1 MKKLISTCFISIAV
15 ATTFLSMQAR
25 ACTISESMETRLPF
39 NAIELTNGDRLSI
52 ANIVLEAKKWPDVDI
67 QAVIIAGAY
76 VGEKDRER
84 LKSER
89 GELVKSYLVQLGINP
104 QNILIEPK
112 VFTNEMVKNEDGTLN
127 LHQISIELVPL
138 CKGGCERLCDDPR
151 ITPHSRSIK

>member
-25 ACTISESMETRLPF
+25 ACTVSESMETRLPF

-104 QNILIEPK
+104 QNVLIEPK

>member
-1 MKKLISTCFISIAV
+1 MKKLISTCFISIAM

-25 ACTISESMETRLPF
+25 ACTVSESMETRLPF

-104 QNILIEPK
+104 QNVLIEPK

>member
-39 NAIELTNGDRLSI
+39 NAVELTNRDRLSI

-127 LHQISIELVPL
+127 LHQIAIELVPL

>member
-39 NAIELTNGDRLSI
+39 NAVELTNRDRLSI
-52 ANIVLEAKKWPDVDI
+52 ANIVLAAKKWPDVDI

-104 QNILIEPK
+104 QNVLIEPK

>member
-39 NAIELTNGDRLSI
+39 NAVELTNRDRLSI

>member
-25 ACTISESMETRLPF
+25 ACTVSESMETRLPF

-127 LHQISIELVPL
+127 LHQIAIELVPL

>member
-39 NAIELTNGDRLSI
+39 NAVELTNRDRLSI

-104 QNILIEPK
+104 QNVLIEPK

>member
-1 MKKLISTCFISIAV
+1 
-15 ATTFLSMQAR
+15 MQAR

-39 NAIELTNGDRLSI
+39 NAVELTNRDRLSI

-104 QNILIEPK
+104 QNVLIEPK

>member
-39 NAIELTNGDRLSI
+39 NAVELTNRDRLSI

-104 QNILIEPK
+104 QNVLIEPK

-151 ITPHSRSIK
+151 MTPHSRSIK

>member
-1 MKKLISTCFISIAV
+1 MKKLISTCFISIAM

-25 ACTISESMETRLPF
+25 ACTVSESMETRLPF

-89 GELVKSYLVQLGINP
+89 GELVNSYLVQLGINP
-104 QNILIEPK
+104 QNVLIEPK

>member
-39 NAIELTNGDRLSI
+39 NAVELTNRDRLSI

-104 QNILIEPK
+104 QNVLIEPK

-127 LHQISIELVPL
+127 LHQIAIELVPL

>member
-104 QNILIEPK
+104 QNVLIEPK

>member
-39 NAIELTNGDRLSI
+39 NAVELTNGDRLSI

-127 LHQISIELVPL
+127 LHQIAIELVPL

>member
-1 MKKLISTCFISIAV
+1 
-15 ATTFLSMQAR
+15 
-25 ACTISESMETRLPF
+25 METRLPF
-39 NAIELTNGDRLSI
+39 NAVELTNRDRLSI

-104 QNILIEPK
+104 QNVLIEPK